1 MSRLTEAIGY
11 INAEDITNGFTLSMT
26 SISITTEL
34 KQLRK
39 KRIQDEKESRKTKKP
54 RKP

>member
-1 MSRLTEAIGY
+1 MGRLTEALEY
-11 INAEDITNGFTLSMT
+11 INAEDITNGFNLSMT

-39 KRIQDEKESRKTKKP
+39 KRIQDETKSRKTKKL
-54 RKP
+54 RKS